1 MYDFV
6 DKLKKENNPFTSKI
20 TSYSK
25 REVSCMYSGTHST
38 QKKETQRYIKFC
50 LTEKLIETKNYW
62 FGEVGYSSKKKSKFQ
77 QSNTHCFLN

>member
-1 MYDFV
+1 MRRMQALKFIFRLLLCYMYDFV

-50 LTEKLIETKNYW
+50 LTEKLIETKNY
-62 FGEVGYSSKKKSKFQ
+62 
-77 QSNTHCFLN
+77 